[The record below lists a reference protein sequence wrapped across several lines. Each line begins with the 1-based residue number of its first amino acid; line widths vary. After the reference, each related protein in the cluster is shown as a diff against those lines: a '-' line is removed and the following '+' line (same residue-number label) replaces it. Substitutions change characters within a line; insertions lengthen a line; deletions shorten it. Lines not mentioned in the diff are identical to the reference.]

1 MTGDA
6 DANWQREV
14 DGGNRVAAGYAGM
27 LVVFFTY
34 GPGQGPEGG
43 GFSSVDYNFV
53 KMPGFNIDRSC
64 GYQDISL
71 LAHEIGHYFGLS
83 HPFAQIFS
91 SIQEAE
97 SYFTA
102 HGNDPGVFDGDGL
115 SDTPPDPF
123 INTPEFQCNPI
134 QSITL
139 NGRVFPLPRNNIMSY
154 YSPPV
159 DLTDLTPQ
167 QSNIVRWVL
176 RFRAKNGMATPIN
189 IEVPGAIEFAT
200 LPMKDIVDMAP
211 SMQDMSTFGDVPRWS
226 GDKQLFSNAQPN
238 SVIGFSISVGAPG
251 KYRLNLYA
259 TMAPDYGKIQTL
271 VDGTPLGAPIDLY
284 APIVL
289 PSGRISI
296 GTIDLSAGNHAL
308 SFRVVGKNAASINY
322 SLGLDAFTLT
332 PGQK

>member
-1 MTGDA
+1 M
-6 DANWQREV
+6 
-14 DGGNRVAAGYAGM
+14 
-27 LVVFFTY
+27 
-34 GPGQGPEGG
+34 
-43 GFSSVDYNFV
+43 
-53 KMPGFNIDRSC
+53 
-64 GYQDISL
+64 
-71 LAHEIGHYFGLS
+71 
-83 HPFAQIFS
+83 
-91 SIQEAE
+91 
-97 SYFTA
+97 
-102 HGNDPGVFDGDGL
+102 
-115 SDTPPDPF
+115 
-123 INTPEFQCNPI
+123 
-134 QSITL
+134 
-139 NGRVFPLPRNNIMSY
+139 FPLPRNNIMSY